1 MRLLIPISK
10 LLPLNK
16 FPTIHLS
23 QSVLLHTSPDITKPD
38 SWDRRFPLHKPR
50 GQHILTNPRVLDA
63 IVGRSGVGPDDTV
76 LEVGPG
82 TGNLTVR
89 LLGAARHVTALEIDE
104 RMVEALRERVENLG
118 LSHKLTVRGF
128 LCFVCLINI
137 YAHVVFVEIPQRGFE
152 DYSWLKLAT
161 LLIIIFTGIIC
172 KLHRFFMVLS
182 SI

>member
-10 LLPLNK
+10 LSSVNKLP
-16 FPTIHLS
+16 LS
-23 QSVLLHTSPDITKPD
+23 QSILLHTSPDIVKPD

-63 IVGRSGVGPDDTV
+63 IVRRAGVGADDTV

-89 LLGAARHVTALEIDE
+89 LLGAARHVTAVEIDE

-128 LCFVCLINI
+128 LCLYV
-137 YAHVVFVEIPQRGFE
+137 
-152 DYSWLKLAT
+152 
-161 LLIIIFTGIIC
+161 
-172 KLHRFFMVLS
+172 
-182 SI
+182 